1 MKYITI
7 NQEELFALNGLPF
20 IQRVIYLTA
29 IKPYADYKTGMVGI
43 SRKISYQAISEALYV
58 EPHQGIQSGSP
69 SRDQLRRAVKG
80 LERAGLIA
88 IQSND
93 KHLILKCLLANAS
106 YSVQNKAATN
116 PPCDPATISTEAMQ
130 VNSRSSEGESKKAAI
145 PKIAKAAIP
154 HQSVNNNYVFLCQQ
168 FEKFWESYPQPQN
181 KAHAW
186 SEFEKLH
193 PDEDLFSKIL
203 ASLDAQISHYQ
214 QQQAIGVWV
223 PHWKYPGNWLAQR
236 CWEEESKANQI
247 RRSTHATDERS
258 SRKKLTDM
266 FWESCKDGAD
276 YIPDDRACIESGD
289 SKNNVVEFSQ
299 FRKTSKAY

>member
-7 NQEELFALNGLPF
+7 NQEELFALSGLPY
-20 IQRVIYLTA
+20 IQRVVYLTA

-43 SRKISYQAISEALYV
+43 SRKISYQSISEAMYV

-69 SRDQLRRAVKG
+69 SRDQLHRAVKG

-106 YSVQNKAATN
+106 YSVQN
-116 PPCDPATISTEAMQ
+116 
-130 VNSRSSEGESKKAAI
+130 KAAI

-214 QQQAIGVWV
+214 QQQAIGAWV
-223 PHWKYPGNWLAQR
+223 PNWKYPGNWLAQR
-236 CWEEESKANQI
+236 CWEEENKANQT
-247 RRSTHATDERS
+247 RRSIHATDERD
-258 SRKKLTDM
+258 SRKKLT
-266 FWESCKDGAD
+266 EQH
-276 YIPDDRACIESGD
+276 
-289 SKNNVVEFSQ
+289 SQ
-299 FRKTSKAY
+299 AM